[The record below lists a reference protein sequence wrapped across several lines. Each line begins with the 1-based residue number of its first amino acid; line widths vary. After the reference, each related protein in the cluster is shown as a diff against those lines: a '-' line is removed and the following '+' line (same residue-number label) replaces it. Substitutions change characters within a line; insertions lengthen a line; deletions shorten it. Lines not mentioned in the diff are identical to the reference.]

1 MTGAGS
7 PKTSDEG
14 ESAPMCAPGPLDRL
28 NGSTTAVVRL
38 DRMGRIRAVALLVV
52 AILTVSLVGSCG
64 SNPDLAAQRT
74 VQVAQEKQDKARA
87 AQGFRKQVATAMKQA
102 VAQRRAAQQR
112 QAAAQRRAAQQRRA
126 AAQRL
131 ARQLQAQAIS
141 AAIQSKTVH
150 VSQVLQYFGFS
161 PYDLCSIGPNGGGK
175 AQRQARRLRELR
187 RKQALRYLNL
197 SCPSP

>member
-1 MTGAGS
+1 MTGTER
-7 PKTSDEG
+7 P
-14 ESAPMCAPGPLDRL
+14 
-28 NGSTTAVVRL
+28 N
-38 DRMGRIRAVALLVV
+38 RIRPIALLVV

-64 SNPDLAAQRT
+64 SSPDLAAQRT
-74 VQVAQEKQDKARA
+74 VQVAQAKQGEARA
-87 AQGFRKQVATAMKQA
+87 AQEFRHQVAAAMKRA
-102 VAQRRAAQQR
+102 AAQRLARQR
-112 QAAAQRRAAQQRRA
+112 HAAAQRRAAQQRRA

-175 AQRQARRLRELR
+175 AQRQARRVRELR

-197 SCPSP
+197 SCPAP